1 MYRKRQYIQFNSRE
15 IDNVRKQ
22 LSMADWMNDYLQS
35 EIYKIKKYMYL
46 YIYIEQRYCQLDK
59 IY

>member
-35 EIYKIKKYMYL
+35 EIYKINIYL